1 MMTTAGSVV
10 GTSAVSARVHSAC
23 RARLMRPGERKEL
36 GVKVLAR
43 AEPVARLAAGRGV
56 SRKFAYAVA
65 GKADAALDDAFAPDS
80 DDGVLFYLPVTKRWI
95 KSAAVEL
102 ALVCHSP
109 YRGIC
114 EFLRNMIGYPVCIG
128 TVHNILHGAVERARQ
143 VNESV
148 DLSGVRIGAHDEIYQ
163 AGRPVLVGAD
173 AHSTYCYLLSQ
184 EESCDETT
192 WGVRLL
198 ELLELGLH
206 PEHTVADGGSAL
218 RAGQAAA
225 WPDVPCNGDVF
236 HVEAELSKV
245 VGYLENRLKGLVSTR
260 SALER
265 KMQKA
270 RWKKGQSVKY
280 SKRLSLARAAEQKMD
295 ALARDVRVLSG
306 WLRDDVLVVAG
317 PALPERRQMYDFIVA
332 EIAAREELCPHRLG
346 PVRKSLEVARDTVLG
361 FAGVLDGKLAD
372 VGRTLRVMPHLV
384 RGVCELQGLD
394 HSKPLRHEREQALR
408 TELRGRFYEVECAV
422 THAMRDVVRASS
434 IVENLNGRLR
444 GYFFLRRELG
454 PDYLELL
461 RFYLNHHRYARSQR
475 PERIGKS
482 PRELLT
488 GKQHPHWLELLGYS
502 LATAN

>member
-1 MMTTAGSVV
+1 MSQ
-10 GTSAVSARVHSAC
+10 C
-23 RARLMRPGERKEL
+23 ERKEL
-36 GVKVLAR
+36 ALGVLQR
-43 AEPVARLAAGRGV
+43 DEPVVRLADRCGV
-56 SRKFAYAVA
+56 SRKFAYRQEARA
-65 GKADAALDDAFAPDS
+65 KAAIDEAFSPSS
-80 DDGVLFYLPVTKRWI
+80 DGEMVPHLAVTKERVE
-95 KSAAVEL
+95 AAVIAL

-109 YRGIC
+109 YRGII
-114 EFLRNMIGYPVCIG
+114 EFVRDVFGHHLCIG
-128 TVHNILHGAVERARQ
+128 TIHNILRRAVERARE
-143 VNESV
+143 VNESI
-148 DLSGVRIGAHDEIYQ
+148 DLSAVRVGAHDEIYQ
-163 AGRPVLVGAD
+163 ARRPVLVGAD

-198 ELLELGLH
+198 ELEERGLH

-260 SALER
+260 FALER

-280 SKRLSLARAAEQKMD
+280 SKRLSLARAAEEKMA

-317 PALPERRQMYDFIVA
+317 PALPERREMYDFIVA

-372 VGRTLRVMPHLV
+372 VARTLRVMPHLV

-394 HSKPLRHEREQALR
+394 HSKPLRLEREQALR

-461 RFYLNHHRYARSQR
+461 RFYLNHHPYARSQR

-482 PRELLT
+482 PRKLLT
-488 GKQHPHWLELLGYS
+488 GQQHPHWLELLGYS
-502 LATAN
+502 LATAK